1 MVMIMNN
8 QPNKTIFQQREENL
22 MKWATFWKANPH
34 RFVKDYLDIDLHL
47 FQKITIYLMN
57 YSPMFVMIAPRGIGK
72 SWLTAVYA
80 VTRCILYPGTKVV
93 IASGVKN
100 QARMIISEK
109 IVALYHVSHGLRN
122 EIG

>member
-1 MVMIMNN
+1 MNN
-8 QPNKTIFQQREENL
+8 QPKKTIFQQREENL

-72 SWLTAVYA
+72 
-80 VTRCILYPGTKVV
+80 
-93 IASGVKN
+93 
-100 QARMIISEK
+100 
-109 IVALYHVSHGLRN
+109 
-122 EIG
+122 